1 MKTPYIIIL
10 LLALSM
16 GAVAQNIRGAA
27 LIGINGCQVDGDTQ
41 SGYNKPG
48 IRAGFTVS
56 SPTDKTLS
64 FESGLLFTSKGAIK
78 KTKDYTEFK
87 TKLNYVELPL
97 IIKYHFVQKFGID
110 ATISYNHQISSK
122 IIDQN
127 GTETKNPGYLKK
139 YDVTASLGV
148 RYYINSQYQLTANF
162 GYSITK
168 ITDDPQMPYWRNNY
182 INLSIVRYFGKP
194 NSEK

>member
-1 MKTPYIIIL
+1 MKTPYIIIV

-27 LIGINGCQVDGDTQ
+27 LFGINGCQVDGDTQ

-56 SPTDKTLS
+56 SPIDKTFS
-64 FESGLLFTSKGAIK
+64 FESGLLFTSKGAVK

-97 IIKYHFVQKFGID
+97 IIKYHFAQKFGID

-127 GTETKNPGYLKK
+127 GTETKNPDYLKK
-139 YDVTASLGV
+139 YDVAASLGV

-168 ITDDPQMPYWRNNY
+168 ITDDPLMPYWRNNY

>member
-1 MKTPYIIIL
+1 MKTPYIIAA
-10 LLALSM
+10 LLAISL
-16 GAVAQNIRGAA
+16 GASAQNIRGAA
-27 LIGINGCQVDGDTQ
+27 LLGINGCQVDGDTQ

-48 IRAGFTVS
+48 IRAGFIVS
-56 SPTDKTLS
+56 SPTDKTIG
-64 FESGLLFTSKGAIK
+64 FESGLLFSSKGAVK
-78 KTKDYTEFK
+78 KIKDYTEFK

-97 IIKYHFVQKFGID
+97 IIKYHFVPKFGID

-127 GTETKNPGYLKK
+127 GTETKNPDYLKK
-139 YDVTASLGV
+139 YDVAASLGV
-148 RYYINSQYQLTANF
+148 RFYISSQYQLTANF

-168 ITDDPQMPYWRNNY
+168 ITDDPDMPYWHNNF
-182 INLSIVRYFGKP
+182 INLSLIRYFGNK